1 MCATCGRQVQAAS
14 VSRKCHTRI
23 TPASFHYSPL
33 QAQGYWTSD
42 VFRRPGV
49 RSRAE
54 AREAHSAPADE
65 RTAAIG
71 PARRLLLLLHT
82 PALHHGL
89 LAERCKDT
97 SGYHAESPTEP
108 TQLDF
113 WLHFLVL
120 RLLSSQVGR
129 DSMTLSIGNSAND
142 IETCSGYHM
151 MAACTFDAVRSK
163 NPQLHSRT
171 STQRWHTARLESGSS
186 RQTYFE
192 FGQRHAASPNTHAHP
207 ASRKFWIN
215 ILITAG
221 EAAHGVD
228 CDGADRAAEGGG
240 RTYPY
245 CVDTLQGSQQTEP
258 TRVDAVDEALGL
270 GDCGRRGC
278 EGGAHLK
285 CYTSSRINL
294 TKHPKGPSVFA
305 VWLSFSSP
313 GD

>member
-1 MCATCGRQVQAAS
+1 MCTTCGRQVQAAS
-14 VSRKCHTRI
+14 VSRKGHTRI

-49 RSRAE
+49 QSRAE

-65 RTAAIG
+65 RTAG
-71 PARRLLLLLHT
+71 ARIT
-82 PALHHGL
+82 TTYYF
-89 LAERCKDT
+89 K
-97 SGYHAESPTEP
+97 
-108 TQLDF
+108 
-113 WLHFLVL
+113 L
-120 RLLSSQVGR
+120 RLLTTGDFPTSDWSSASATFAFTHPGAAPRTPGGAMQGHLGLSRGEPDRADAVGR

-221 EAAHGVD
+221 EAA
-228 CDGADRAAEGGG
+228 
-240 RTYPY
+240 
-245 CVDTLQGSQQTEP
+245 
-258 TRVDAVDEALGL
+258 
-270 GDCGRRGC
+270 RG
-278 EGGAHLK
+278 
-285 CYTSSRINL
+285 
-294 TKHPKGPSVFA
+294 
-305 VWLSFSSP
+305 
-313 GD
+313 